1 MNKDQLYRLILA
13 FRDNQISDE
22 DLYILKKYVKDC
34 SDQELEELIDT
45 FSADLPEEWISE
57 LQADAIF
64 NQILANIPTTKNSQA
79 FPSKNKTG
87 YIAVGITAAAAILL
101 ICFKFIFNTED
112 TYSLAMKY
120 AKNINPGT
128 AKGNLLLDNGEVI
141 NLENLPHDTTITLE
155 GYAVTKDKRGEITYT
170 LTKDKA
176 WEYPIYNTIITP
188 KGGEYTLCLPDGTR
202 IWVNADSKL
211 RYPLNF
217 GTSKRELDLDGE
229 ALFMVAKIRYGK
241 KDIPFIVKTGRQT
254 LEVLGT
260 TFNINSYSSR
270 VNTTLVEG
278 SVKLSYEGIGDKI
291 LQPNQQASYSPQGN
305 KITIKEVDPYYTIA
319 WKSGVFAFDSM
330 NIQSVMEI
338 LGRWYDVDIEYNRN
352 IKDLKFT
359 GTISKYEKI
368 DKVLSIIEMT
378 GDVKF
383 KIKERRIIVM

>member
-45 FSADLPEEWISE
+45 FSADLPEERISE

-64 NQILANIPTTKNSQA
+64 NQILANIPTTKNSQT
-79 FPSKNKTG
+79 FPSKNKIG

-112 TYSLAMKY
+112 TYSLAMEY

-176 WEYPIYNTIITP
+176 LEYPIYNTIITP